1 VGGGRRRRS
10 SGSSSRRIKG
20 ALGASEK
27 KLLEAA

>member
-1 VGGGRRRRS
+1 VGGGRRR
-10 SGSSSRRIKG
+10 SSSRRRRIKW